1 MKRALILAGG
11 GARGSF
17 QAGVWKYLV
26 QIGWKP
32 DIICGTSIGAVNAAA
47 IGAGMDIKTLI
58 HLWTTYNRRRMYRL
72 NLLQFTAYFFS
83 RRAVK
88 PLLDTRPLKKILQEN
103 VDFKALKKSKTQIII
118 TAVNMLTGH
127 PEFFTQKEIQLEHIL
142 ASSAMPLLFPWQ
154 EINGTPYWDGGVMVN
169 TPIAPALDF
178 GADEIIVVLLSPVSH
193 KKLVKPDTVLKAGEH
208 LFEHFLS
215 GSYQANLMNY
225 GFKDKGYFSNNR
237 LASMTGKN
245 YNFETRPKLITLA
258 PSKMLGF
265 KSLLSFSK
273 AQANQLIEEGYNT
286 ARTQLGSEL

>member
-1 MKRALILAGG
+1 MKRALVLAGG

-17 QAGVWKYLV
+17 QAGVWKYLT

-47 IGAGMDIKTLI
+47 IGSGMDTKTLI

-72 NLLQFTAYFFS
+72 NLLQFAAYLFS
-83 RRAVK
+83 KRAIK
-88 PLLDTRPLKKILQEN
+88 PLLDTKPLQKVLHDN
-103 VDFKALKKSKTQIII
+103 LDFTALKKSKTKIII

-127 PEFFTQKEIQLEHIL
+127 PEFFNQSQIQLEHIL

-154 EINGTPYWDGGVMVN
+154 EINGEPYWDGGVMVN

-193 KKLVKPDTVLKAGEH
+193 KKLAQPDTVLKAGEH
-208 LFEHFLS
+208 LFEHFLA
-215 GSYQANLMNY
+215 GSYQANLMNS
-225 GFKDKGYFSNNR
+225 KVQDN
-237 LASMTGKN
+237 L
-245 YNFETRPKLITLA
+245 RPKIITLA

-265 KSLLSFSK
+265 KSLLNFSK
-273 AQANQLIEEGYNT
+273 AQANQLVEEGYNT
-286 ARTQLGSEL
+286 AGRDLKNKLFNVKE

>member
-1 MKRALILAGG
+1 MKRALILSGG

-32 DIICGTSIGAVNAAA
+32 DIICGTSVGSINACA
-47 IGAGMDIKTLI
+47 IGSSMDAETII
-58 HLWTTYNRRRMYRL
+58 HLWTTYNRRRMYHL
-72 NLLQFTAYFFS
+72 NLLQFAAYLLS
-83 RRAVK
+83 QRAIK
-88 PLLDTRPLKKILQEN
+88 PILDTTPLKKMIQNNL
-103 VDFKALKKSKTQIII
+103 DFKALKKSSTEIII

-127 PEFFTQKEIQLEHIL
+127 PEFFNQKEIEIEHIL

-154 EINGTPYWDGGVMVN
+154 EINGKPYWDGGVMVN

-178 GADEIIVVLLSPVSH
+178 GADESSVVLLSPEGH
-193 KKLVKPDTVLKAGEH
+193 KKLLKPDTVLKAGEH

-215 GSYQANLMNY
+215 GSYQANLRNY
-225 GFKDKGYFSNNR
+225 GLNDKGSLSNSNH
-237 LASMTGKN
+237 K
-245 YNFETRPKLITLA
+245 TRPKIITLA

-273 AQANQLIEEGYNT
+273 TQANQLIEEGYNT
-286 ARTQLGSEL
+286 ASRELENKLFNTKE

>member
-1 MKRALILAGG
+1 MKRALVLAGG

-17 QAGVWKYLV
+17 QAGVWKYLT

-47 IGAGMDIKTLI
+47 IGSGMDTKTLI

-72 NLLQFTAYFFS
+72 NLLQFAAYLFS
-83 RRAVK
+83 KRAIK
-88 PLLDTRPLKKILQEN
+88 PLLDTKPLQKVLHDN
-103 VDFKALKKSKTQIII
+103 LDFTALKKSKTKIII

-127 PEFFTQKEIQLEHIL
+127 PEFFNQSQIQLEHIL

-154 EINGTPYWDGGVMVN
+154 EINGEPYWDGGVMVN

-193 KKLVKPDTVLKAGEH
+193 KKLAQPDTVLKAGEH
-208 LFEHFLS
+208 LFEHLLA
-215 GSYQANLMNY
+215 GSYQANLMNS
-225 GFKDKGYFSNNR
+225 KVQDN
-237 LASMTGKN
+237 L
-245 YNFETRPKLITLA
+245 RPKIITLA

-265 KSLLSFSK
+265 KSLLNFSK
-273 AQANQLIEEGYNT
+273 AQANQLVEEGYNT
-286 ARTQLGSEL
+286 AGRDLRNKLFNVKE

>member
-1 MKRALILAGG
+1 MKRALVLAGG

-17 QAGVWKYLV
+17 QAGVWKYLT

-47 IGAGMDIKTLI
+47 IGSGMDTKTLI

-72 NLLQFTAYFFS
+72 NLLQFAAYLFS
-83 RRAVK
+83 KHAIK
-88 PLLDTRPLKKILQEN
+88 PLLDTKPLQKVLHDN
-103 VDFKALKKSKTQIII
+103 LDFTALKKSKTKIII

-127 PEFFTQKEIQLEHIL
+127 PEFFNQSQIQLEHIL

-154 EINGTPYWDGGVMVN
+154 EINGEPYWDGGVMVN

-193 KKLVKPDTVLKAGEH
+193 KKLAQPDTVLKAGEH
-208 LFEHFLS
+208 LFEHLLA
-215 GSYQANLMNY
+215 GSYQANLMNS
-225 GFKDKGYFSNNR
+225 KVQDN
-237 LASMTGKN
+237 L
-245 YNFETRPKLITLA
+245 RPKIITLA

-265 KSLLSFSK
+265 KSLLNFSK
-273 AQANQLIEEGYNT
+273 AQANQLVEEGYNT
-286 ARTQLGSEL
+286 ASRDLKNKLFNVKE

>member
-17 QAGVWKYLV
+17 QAGVWKYLT

-47 IGAGMDIKTLI
+47 IGSGMDTKTLI

-72 NLLQFTAYFFS
+72 NLLQFTAYLFS
-83 RRAVK
+83 KRAIK
-88 PLLDTRPLKKILQEN
+88 PLLDTKPMEKVLHDNL
-103 VDFKALKKSKTQIII
+103 DFKALKKSKTKIII

-127 PEFFTQKEIQLEHIL
+127 PEFFNQSQIQLKHIL
-142 ASSAMPLLFPWQ
+142 ASGAMPLLFPWQ
-154 EINGTPYWDGGVMVN
+154 EINGEPYWDGGVMVN

-193 KKLVKPDTVLKAGEH
+193 KKLAKPDTVLKAGEH
-208 LFEHFLS
+208 LFEHLLA
-215 GSYQANLMNY
+215 GSYQANLMNS
-225 GFKDKGYFSNNR
+225 KIKNN
-237 LASMTGKN
+237 LQ
-245 YNFETRPKLITLA
+245 PKIITLA

-265 KSLLSFSK
+265 KSLLNFSK
-273 AQANQLIEEGYNT
+273 AQANQLVEEGYNT
-286 ARTQLGSEL
+286 AGRDLKNKLFNVKE

>member
-17 QAGVWKYLV
+17 QAGVWKYLT

-32 DIICGTSIGAVNAAA
+32 DIICGTSIGAINAAA
-47 IGAGMDIKTLI
+47 IGSGMDIKTII
-58 HLWTTYNRRRMYRL
+58 HLWTTYNRRKMYRL
-72 NLLQFTAYFFS
+72 NLLQFTAYLLS
-83 RRAVK
+83 KRAIK
-88 PLLDTRPLKKILQEN
+88 PLLDTKPMEKMLHDNL
-103 VDFKALKKSKTQIII
+103 DFKALKKSKIKIII

-127 PEFFTQKEIQLEHIL
+127 PEFFNQSQIQLKHIL
-142 ASSAMPLLFPWQ
+142 ASGAIPLLFPWQ
-154 EINGTPYWDGGVMVN
+154 EINGEPYWDGGVMVN

-193 KKLVKPDTVLKAGEH
+193 KKLAQPDTVLKAGEH
-208 LFEHFLS
+208 LFEHLLA
-215 GSYQANLMNY
+215 GSYQANLMNS
-225 GFKDKGYFSNNR
+225 KIKNN
-237 LASMTGKN
+237 LQ
-245 YNFETRPKLITLA
+245 PKIITLA

-286 ARTQLGSEL
+286 ALTQLGSEL

>member
-1 MKRALILAGG
+1 MKRALVLSGG

-17 QAGVWKYLV
+17 QAGVWKYLT

-32 DIICGTSIGAVNAAA
+32 DIICGTSVGSVNAAA
-47 IGAGMDIKTLI
+47 IGSGMDVKTLI
-58 HLWTTYNRRRMYRL
+58 HLWTEYNRRRMYRF
-72 NLLQFTAYFFS
+72 NFLQFFAYLLS
-83 RRAVK
+83 GRAIK
-88 PLLDTRPLKKILQEN
+88 PLLDITPLKEMILSN
-103 VDFKALKKSKTQIII
+103 LDFKALKSSRTDIVI
-118 TAVNMLTGH
+118 TAVNLLTGQ

-154 EINGTPYWDGGVMVN
+154 EINGEPYWDGGVMVN

-178 GADEIIVVLLSPVSH
+178 GADEIIVVLLSPVGH
-193 KKLVKPDTVLKAGEH
+193 KKLEKPDNILTAGEH

-225 GFKDKGYFSNNR
+225 GFKNREFLSNNNNDK
-237 LASMTGKN
+237 AK
-245 YNFETRPKLITLA
+245 PKLITLA

-273 AQANQLIEEGYNT
+273 AQAYQLIEEGYNT
-286 ARTQLGSEL
+286 ACTQLGGRL

>member
-1 MKRALILAGG
+1 
-11 GARGSF
+11 
-17 QAGVWKYLV
+17 
-26 QIGWKP
+26 
-32 DIICGTSIGAVNAAA
+32 
-47 IGAGMDIKTLI
+47 
-58 HLWTTYNRRRMYRL
+58 MYRL
-72 NLLQFTAYFFS
+72 NLLQFTAYLLS
-83 RRAVK
+83 KRAIK

-142 ASSAMPLLFPWQ
+142 ASSAMPLLFPYQ
-154 EINGTPYWDGGVMVN
+154 KINGTPYWDGGVMVN

-178 GADEIIVVLLSPVSH
+178 GANEIIVVLLSPVSH

-215 GSYQANLMNY
+215 ASYQANLMNY
-225 GFKDKGYFSNNR
+225 GFQNKGYFSNNHQ
-237 LASMTGKN
+237 AAMTEKN
-245 YNFETRPKLITLA
+245 YNFETGPKLITLA

-265 KSLLSFSK
+265 KSILNFSK

>member
-1 MKRALILAGG
+1 
-11 GARGSF
+11 
-17 QAGVWKYLV
+17 
-26 QIGWKP
+26 
-32 DIICGTSIGAVNAAA
+32 
-47 IGAGMDIKTLI
+47 
-58 HLWTTYNRRRMYRL
+58 
-72 NLLQFTAYFFS
+72 
-83 RRAVK
+83 
-88 PLLDTRPLKKILQEN
+88 
-103 VDFKALKKSKTQIII
+103 
-118 TAVNMLTGH
+118 MLTGH

-193 KKLVKPDTVLKAGEH
+193 KKCVKPDTVLKAGEH
-208 LFEHFLS
+208 VFEHFLS

-225 GFKDKGYFSNNR
+225 GFQDKGYFSNNR
-237 LASMTGKN
+237 LAAMTGKN

>member
-1 MKRALILAGG
+1 MKKALILTGG

-47 IGAGMDIKTLI
+47 IGSGIDAKTLI

-72 NLLQFTAYFFS
+72 NLLQFTAYLFS
-83 RRAVK
+83 KRAIK
-88 PLLDTRPLKKILQEN
+88 PLLDTKPMQKVLHDNL
-103 VDFKALKKSKTQIII
+103 DFKALKKSKTKIII

-127 PEFFTQKEIQLEHIL
+127 PEFFDQSQIQLKHIL

-154 EINGTPYWDGGVMVN
+154 EINGEPYWDGGVMVN

-193 KKLVKPDTVLKAGEH
+193 KKFTQPDTVLKAGEH
-208 LFEHFLS
+208 LFEHLLA
-215 GSYQANLMNY
+215 GSYQANLM
-225 GFKDKGYFSNNR
+225 SSRVENN
-237 LASMTGKN
+237 
-245 YNFETRPKLITLA
+245 FQPKIITLA

-265 KSLLSFSK
+265 KSLLNFSK
-273 AQANQLIEEGYNT
+273 AQANQLVEEGYNT
-286 ARTQLGSEL
+286 ADRELKNKLFNVKE